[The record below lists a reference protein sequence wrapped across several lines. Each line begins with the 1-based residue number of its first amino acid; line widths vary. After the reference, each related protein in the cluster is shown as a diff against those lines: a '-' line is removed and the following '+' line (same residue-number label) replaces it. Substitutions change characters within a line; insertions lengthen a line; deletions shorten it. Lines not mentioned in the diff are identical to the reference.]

1 MTLEYYDLLIAILL
15 PFITSF
21 VLQCKWSDATKRGIA
36 LGLAI
41 VVSVGTALVRGDLSG
56 TSDTAVV
63 AATIFAASQGL
74 YLTFSKNFDVLTEVT
89 SIDQSPKAVDD
100 VRAAEIKQMVEDQRL
115 RNVEK
120 AGLNRSE

>member
-21 VLQCKWSDATKRGIA
+21 VIQCKWGDPAKRAVA

-41 VVSVGTALVRGDLSG
+41 VFSVGTALVQGDFNG
-56 TSDTAVV
+56 TQDTAVV

-89 SIDQSPKAVDD
+89 SLDQSPKALGDA
-100 VRAAEIKQMVEDQRL
+100 RTAEVKQMVEAQRL
-115 RNVEK
+115 RNVER